1 MGIYLTSVREG
12 RKGLLRRSALG
23 EQCGVLKCWL
33 TVALLSIPI
42 TLAGEREKGRSLSNL
57 KTPVVGLQ
65 QLLERE
71 KNYTK
76 TAQNNSPDEIA
87 SAAQTLDDDE
97 TNEQF
102 KNSPSL
108 KWVAE
113 TLRINTAV
121 AYRLSVAFN
130 FVALVTLI
138 AIPLRSRLPAIFRKR
153 TELIRQGLEGA
164 QRASA
169 EATQRLSAIESRLA
183 KIGCEIATIQSI
195 ADQQWQA
202 EEARIRVAAE
212 EEKCRIVKATEH
224 EIAAAVN
231 QARRELKA
239 YAADLAVTLAATR
252 IQVDVSTD
260 EELVR
265 SFIDQLGRNGSD

>member
-1 MGIYLTSVREG
+1 MSSTT
-12 RKGLLRRSALG
+12 
-23 EQCGVLKCWL
+23 GVLQCWL
-33 TVALLSIPI
+33 TVALLSIPM
-42 TLAGEREKGRSLSNL
+42 TLAGEQEQGRSLSNL
-57 KTPVVGLQ
+57 KTPVVALQ

-71 KNYTK
+71 KNYPK
-76 TAQNNSPDEIA
+76 SAQNSSPDEIA

-108 KWVAE
+108 KWMAE
-113 TLRINTAV
+113 TLRINTTV
-121 AYRLSVAFN
+121 AYRLSVTFN

-138 AIPLRSRLPAIFRKR
+138 AIPLRSKLPAIFRKR

-183 KIGCEIATIQSI
+183 KIGHEIARMQSI

-202 EEARIRVAAE
+202 EEERIRAAAE
-212 EEKCRIVKATEH
+212 EDKCRISKAAEH

-231 QARRELKA
+231 QARRDLKA
-239 YAADLAVTLAATR
+239 YVADLAVTLAATR
-252 IQVDVSTD
+252 IQADVSTD

-265 SFIDQLGRNGSD
+265 SLYPSTGTKWQRLSSVVIS

>member
-1 MGIYLTSVREG
+1 MW
-12 RKGLLRRSALG
+12 SAT
-23 EQCGVLKCWL
+23 GVLKCWL
-33 TVALLSIPI
+33 TVALLSISMTVP
-42 TLAGEREKGRSLSNL
+42 GEQEKGRSLSIP
-57 KTPVVGLQ
+57 KTPDVASQ
-65 QLLERE
+65 QLWKSKRTIL
-71 KNYTK
+71 KS
-76 TAQNNSPDEIA
+76 AQNNSPDEIA
-87 SAAQTLDDDE
+87 IAAQTLSDAE

-102 KNSPSL
+102 DNSPSL
-108 KWVAE
+108 KWMAE

-138 AIPLRSRLPAIFRKR
+138 AIPLRSRLPVIFRKR

-169 EATQRLSAIESRLA
+169 EATQRLSVIESRLA
-183 KIGCEIATIQSI
+183 KIGCEIASVQSI

-202 EEARIRVAAE
+202 EKERIRAAAE
-212 EEKCRIVKATEH
+212 EDKCRIVKVTEH
-224 EIAAAVN
+224 EIAAAVD

-239 YAADLAVTLAATR
+239 YAADLAVTLAAKR

-265 SFIDQLGRNGSD
+265 SFIDQLGRNGND

>member
-1 MGIYLTSVREG
+1 VSGNS
-12 RKGLLRRSALG
+12 
-23 EQCGVLKCWL
+23 VLKCWF
-33 TVALLSIPI
+33 TVVLLSIS
-42 TLAGEREKGRSLSNL
+42 TALAGEQEKRRSLSNL
-57 KTPVVGLQ
+57 KTPVVALQ
-65 QLLERE
+65 QRLERE

-76 TAQNNSPDEIA
+76 SAQNNSPDEIA

-108 KWVAE
+108 KWMAE
-113 TLRINTAV
+113 TLRISTTV
-121 AYRLSVAFN
+121 AYKLSATFN

-138 AIPLRSRLPAIFRKR
+138 AIPLRSKLPAIFRKR
-153 TELIRQGLEGA
+153 TELIRQGLDGA
-164 QRASA
+164 QKASA
-169 EATQRLSAIESRLA
+169 EATQRLLAIESRLA

-195 ADQQWQA
+195 ADQQWQQ
-202 EEARIRVAAE
+202 EEERIRAAAE
-212 EEKCRIVKATEH
+212 ENKCRISKAAEH

-265 SFIDQLGRNGSD
+265 SFIQQLERNGSE

>member
-1 MGIYLTSVREG
+1 VSGNS
-12 RKGLLRRSALG
+12 
-23 EQCGVLKCWL
+23 VLKCWF
-33 TVALLSIPI
+33 TVVLLSIS
-42 TLAGEREKGRSLSNL
+42 TALAREQEKGRSLSNL
-57 KTPVVGLQ
+57 KTPVVALQ

-76 TAQNNSPDEIA
+76 SPQNNSPDEIA
-87 SAAQTLDDDE
+87 SAAQTLDEDE

-108 KWVAE
+108 KWMAE
-113 TLRINTAV
+113 TLRISTTV
-121 AYRLSVAFN
+121 AYRLSATFN

-138 AIPLRSRLPAIFRKR
+138 AIPLRSKLPAIFRKR
-153 TELIRQGLEGA
+153 TELIRQGLDGA
-164 QRASA
+164 QKASA
-169 EATQRLSAIESRLA
+169 EATQRLLAIESRLA

-195 ADQQWQA
+195 ADQQWRQ
-202 EEARIRVAAE
+202 EQERIRAAAE
-212 EEKCRIVKATEH
+212 ENKCRISKAAER

-239 YAADLAVTLAATR
+239 YAAGLAVTLAATR